1 MTQSEKQQ
9 HWTTIVTQ
17 QQESDLSIPHFCKEH
32 DINYATFHYWL
43 KKLKQTDDEQVAQQ
57 VIMNDYPSLGGE
69 MVVVHL
75 PNGLRAEL
83 PTSLSLVQIKTWVE
97 ALQ

>member
-17 QQESDLSIPHFCKEH
+17 QQESDLSIPHFCKER

-43 KKLKQTDDEQVAQQ
+43 KKLRQTDNEQIAHQ
-57 VIMNDYPSLGGE
+57 VVMNDHPPLCAE

-83 PTSLSLVQIKTWVE
+83 PTSLSLIQIQIWLK

>member
-1 MTQSEKQQ
+1 MTQSEKHQ
-9 HWTTIVTQ
+9 HWTAIVSN
-17 QQESDLSIPHFCKEH
+17 QQESGLSVPQFCKEH

-43 KKLKQTDDEQVAQQ
+43 KKLKQTDDEQVVHQ
-57 VIMNDYPSLGGE
+57 VVMNDRPPLGLE
-69 MVVVHL
+69 AVVVHL

-83 PTSLSLVQIKTWVE
+83 PTSLPLAQIQTWLK

>member
-1 MTQSEKQQ
+1 MTQSEKHQ
-9 HWTTIVTQ
+9 HWTAIVFK
-17 QQESDLSIPHFCKEH
+17 QQESGLSIPHFCKEH

-43 KKLKQTDDEQVAQQ
+43 KKLKQTDDEQVAHQ
-57 VIMNDYPSLGGE
+57 VVMNDLPSFSGE

-83 PTSLSLVQIKTWVE
+83 PTSLSLVQIQTWLK